1 MKVISAADVPAVPWR
16 NGGGLTRELLAW
28 PDPADWRLRVSV
40 ADIASDGPFSAFP
53 GVTRVFAVLEG
64 PGVALTWPGRRVEQR
79 TTDMPL
85 TFDGADPPQGQ
96 LLDGPVRD
104 LNVMCRGGSVSVL
117 PAANPWRPAYGAR
130 AGLFARV
137 PGRWQ
142 CGPQSVPVPA
152 RTLLWDD
159 AASGSEWRFVADTDD
174 TTNPAG
180 WWILH
185 EDTHA

>member
-1 MKVISAADVPAVPWR
+1 
-16 NGGGLTRELLAW
+16 
-28 PDPADWRLRVSV
+28 
-40 ADIASDGPFSAFP
+40 
-53 GVTRVFAVLEG
+53 
-64 PGVALTWPGRRVEQR
+64 
-79 TTDMPL
+79 
-85 TFDGADPPQGQ
+85 

-117 PAANPWRPAYGAR
+117 PAANPWRPAEGAR

-152 RTLLWDD
+152 LTLLWDD
-159 AASGSEWRFVADTDD
+159 AASGCEWQFVAGTDD
-174 TTNPAG
+174 ITGLPG